1 LLFVDRVIAL
11 RAGRIVGDTAAA
23 DTSYAQL
30 LDLTVGAAGAV
41 A

>member
-11 RAGRIVGDTAAA
+11 RAGRIVGDTVAA

-30 LDLTVGAAGAV
+30 LDLTVGAAGA
-41 A
+41 AA